1 MTIPKLMKQ
10 IKAVAAQK
18 NAVILAHNY
27 QLPEVQAAANFVG
40 DSLELS
46 IKASQTKADIIV
58 FCGVHF
64 MAETAAI
71 LSPGKTVLMPDEK
84 AGCPMAD
91 MITVENVRQLKKQHP
106 KAKVVCYV
114 NSSAAV
120 KAESDICCTSA
131 NAVKVVESLKE
142 TEEII
147 FIPDKYLG
155 SYVQTK
161 APEKKFYFWEG
172 YCPTHALITKDNIV
186 QLQAQHPRAKT
197 MVHPECRSGVIEVAD
212 IVTSTSGMLKFAKET
227 GSKEIIVGT
236 EIGLLYRLQKE
247 NPAKVFYPAAKKAV
261 CPNMKLTT
269 LEKIYWSLQ
278 DMVYEVKVEEPI
290 SRQAELAIEQMIA
303 LSRQD

>member
-1 MTIPKLMKQ
+1 MNSIFIKQ
-10 IKAVAAQK
+10 IKELAAKK

-27 QLPEVQAAANFVG
+27 QLPEVQDVADFVG

-64 MAETAAI
+64 MAETAVI
-71 LSPGKTVLMPDEK
+71 LSPEKTVLIPDEN
-84 AGCPMAD
+84 AGCPMAN
-91 MITVENVRQLKKQHP
+91 MITVENVRRLKKQHP

-131 NAVKVVESLKE
+131 NAVKVVESLKK

-155 SYVQTK
+155 SYVHSK
-161 APEKKFYFWEG
+161 VPEKRFYLWEG

-186 QLQAQHPRAKT
+186 QLQIQHPQAKT
-197 MVHPECRSGVIEVAD
+197 MVHPECRSEVIAVAD
-212 IVTSTSGMLKFAKET
+212 IVTSTSGMLEFAKET
-227 GSKEIIVGT
+227 KSKEIIVGT

-247 NPAKVFYPAAKKAV
+247 NPDKVFYPASKKAV

-278 DMVYEVKVEEPI
+278 DMVYQVKVEEPV
-290 SRQAELAIEQMIA
+290 SSQAELAIDQMIG
-303 LSRQD
+303 LSKQD